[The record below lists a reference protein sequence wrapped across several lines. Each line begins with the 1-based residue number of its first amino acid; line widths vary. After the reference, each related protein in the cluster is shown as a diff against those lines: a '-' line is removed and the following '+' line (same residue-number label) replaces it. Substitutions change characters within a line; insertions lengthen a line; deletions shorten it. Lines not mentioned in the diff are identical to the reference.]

1 MIAGQILEK
10 VDGLTHDKLTYF
22 VRAGYL
28 QPKKVKRGTLDYN
41 EFSEKDLKLI
51 ARAWDYI
58 QEYDMKTKSAFNRAE
73 AELNDPQISM
83 F

>member
-1 MIAGQILEK
+1 MIAGEILAK

-28 QPKKVKRGTLDYN
+28 QPKKVRRGSLDYN
-41 EFSEKDLKLI
+41 DFSDRDLQLVT
-51 ARAWDYI
+51 RAWGYI
-58 QEYDMKTKSAFNRAE
+58 QEFDMKTKSAFQRAE
-73 AELNDPQISM
+73 AELNDPQKPL